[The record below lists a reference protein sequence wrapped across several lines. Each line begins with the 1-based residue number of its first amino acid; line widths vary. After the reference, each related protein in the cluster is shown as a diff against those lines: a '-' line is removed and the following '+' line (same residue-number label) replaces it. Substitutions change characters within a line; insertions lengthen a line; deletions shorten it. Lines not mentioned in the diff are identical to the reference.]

1 MLCLFALAQ
10 QTVKGRV
17 ADSNG
22 DPLIGVSVFVDGKP
36 VAVTDLDGH
45 FSIPSAQPSSKIEFS
60 YVGYQNQTVTIGKKT
75 QLDITMQD
83 DSHALNE
90 VVVVGYGTL
99 RKSDLTGSV
108 GSIGTEKLNEKGAPS
123 ILEGL
128 QGAVP
133 GVNITKTA
141 GRAGSSMN
149 IEIRGKNSIS
159 GSQSPLYVVDGV
171 ICSDI
176 DFLNPQD
183 IERID
188 ILKDASSTAI
198 YGSRATAGV
207 VMVTTKSGANVA
219 KKAQKPTISYDGYYG
234 ISKVARM
241 PDFMDAQQYYNYR
254 NMAFL
259 SFVNGDENGGQ
270 PLYQNGDL
278 MRTYIQIDSKDASQG
293 YRVKEFLAQGKT
305 YNWRDLVLQ
314 DGKQQNHYVAV
325 TGGSD
330 AVHYHMGLGYMQEKG
345 IYRGDEQDKFTIKGS
360 LDAQINKYVTAGF
373 SVNLARQNHDYASD
387 TDVSNA
393 FTMNPFMQ
401 AYDNDGNI
409 NKQPGTYHALG
420 SDFAAFTSAYSPL
433 LYMQDQ
439 TSNRLSWS
447 ALGNVYL
454 EVKPINDLT
463 FKTTFSPTFSYN
475 RFGFYQGTEVGET
488 ENQAQRH
495 ASQGFSWTCDNV
507 LTWDH
512 AFGEAHH
519 LNLMGLFSSAYSNGE
534 SEYLYYKSVME
545 GTYWWA
551 LGTSNQGYDYDRSS
565 TGYSETS
572 LQSFAVRANYTLLGR
587 YMFTGT
593 IRWDGSSKFADGN
606 RWGSFPSAAVAPRS
620 SPWQARHSIPLAA
633 PIIRACVPMV
643 WLISA

>member
-17 ADSNG
+17 GDSNG

-219 KKAQKPTISYDGYYG
+219 KKAQKPTLSYDGYYG

-387 TDVSNA
+387 TGVSNA

-401 AYDNDGNI
+401 AYDDDGNI

-447 ALGNVYL
+447 ALGPPSHLPSATTVSDSIKAQKWARQRIRLNAMHRKVFPGHATMCSPGIMPL
-454 EVKPINDLT
+454 AKPI
-463 FKTTFSPTFSYN
+463 
-475 RFGFYQGTEVGET
+475 
-488 ENQAQRH
+488 
-495 ASQGFSWTCDNV
+495 
-507 LTWDH
+507 
-512 AFGEAHH
+512 
-519 LNLMGLFSSAYSNGE
+519 
-534 SEYLYYKSVME
+534 
-545 GTYWWA
+545 
-551 LGTSNQGYDYDRSS
+551 
-565 TGYSETS
+565 
-572 LQSFAVRANYTLLGR
+572 
-587 YMFTGT
+587 
-593 IRWDGSSKFADGN
+593 I
-606 RWGSFPSAAVAPRS
+606 
-620 SPWQARHSIPLAA
+620 
-633 PIIRACVPMV
+633 
-643 WLISA
+643 